1 MGRRVINFI
10 NRFDIEVEF
19 LIENKGVNF
28 NWLVMVRLV
37 CYYEDGKYGV
47 LVEVVVSW
55 REVSRRV
62 EIGWLGSDDGVV

>member
-19 LIENKGVNF
+19 LIENKGVNC

-47 LVEVVVSW
+47 LVEVIVSW